1 MMDDVGSPGQ
11 DWLPQRFT
19 RLLDHL
25 GPAEKVRAVDA
36 VMERYCEAADWITAR
51 AKVFTKLAMVRGIL

>member
-19 RLLDHL
+19 GLLDHL
-25 GPAEKVRAVDA
+25 GPAEEVRAIDA
-36 VMERYCEAADWITAR
+36 AIQKYWEAEN
-51 AKVFTKLAMVRGIL
+51 

>member
-1 MMDDVGSPGQ
+1 MDDVGNPGQ
-11 DWLPQRFT
+11 DWLPQRIT
-19 RLLDHL
+19 GLLDHL

-36 VMERYCEAADWITAR
+36 AMESYCEAADWITAR